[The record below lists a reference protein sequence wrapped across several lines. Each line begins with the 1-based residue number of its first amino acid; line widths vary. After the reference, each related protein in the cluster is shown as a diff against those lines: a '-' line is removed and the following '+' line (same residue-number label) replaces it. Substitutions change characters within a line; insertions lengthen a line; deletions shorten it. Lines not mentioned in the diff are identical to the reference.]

1 MSEFNQNAVKQ
12 LNRIA
17 AQKIFEKIR
26 ELRMSEEENSKRRW
40 VWELLQNAKDKS
52 AIDFPTEKVSIIINY
67 DDHLEFQHNF
77 GYFTV
82 TNIEG
87 LIRQISSEDKDR
99 EDASLEI
106 RPQTTGRFGTGFITT
121 HLLSEKVEVKG
132 LYKKDISTFLK
143 IAFPLDR
150 SGRILSELINTIDNS
165 LEFADQSVS
174 NSDIISDPNFSDF
187 NTTFIYQLDEKGR
200 QIADIGLQDLESA
213 LPYTLTFIERIK
225 SVKTTQ
231 DSQEIVY
238 EKINSRSLTEKIKII
253 EFNKTINGNLEKL
266 YYVYLSENLTSIC
279 LPVTINDNQITI
291 QSFNQKLS
299 RIFLDFPLIGTENFY
314 FPVIINNPFLE
325 PTEPRDG
332 VYLTDKNESHVI
344 HNKNIIKEAI
354 FLYLILLE
362 YASNHDWQSLYFLA
376 DTQLPQEKKWIS
388 THWYRDNVQNILR
401 ENLMNSEIVYT
412 DDLENPKIR
421 IKDTLFPF
429 NRSLEKTLNIWDFA
443 KELWLDRLPKR
454 EHIQF
459 WINLIDKTWPK
470 EIQYGID
477 RLVSDIAS
485 LSSVDQLCDRINK
498 TENETLIYLTKVIQF
513 VNQENSKLLDNFAII
528 PNQYG
533 DFKKKKEL
541 WLDDNIPNQ
550 LKEIL
555 SILGD
560 DWRIQLKHNQISVDD
575 LATTKTILDII
586 NKINQIIREDKN
598 PKIKTAV
605 LHLISCSPPENKNI
619 SDIYQLRKQIWELS
633 NDFYHDTPKQK
644 YLGNWN
650 KAIWQECDK
659 WFIRQL
665 FVDIAEKE
673 TIIKLNDHLEKNCYQ
688 WLSKLVNFVVEKNL
702 LTNINDTKIIPDQQD
717 NLQKFSDLFYDE
729 GIDDTLKDIL
739 EDLGYNYRSQL
750 INTSITLNT
759 ISIECLKIKSKNTKD
774 IATEITER
782 VQNILRSEISQS
794 RTEKDKNIFQK
805 LFLWLY
811 ENEDLA
817 KQFFPQLHEKSY
829 QLRTE
834 EEIIRD
840 IKFKQDILNNSNGYT
855 EEEIHQ
861 LVNIPKDQLMV
872 LPNNISQEEI
882 NKFIEELQ
890 KQKITTENQS
900 IASPSDDLSPEELE
914 QLLLSL
920 AIDSPEELEKAQAR
934 FCGSYLGGCLA
945 RISRNYN
952 FEYVQS
958 IIARAKQNIRQYLN
972 QKSEYDCTNWK
983 EESITVISGI
993 KKKDRP
999 IKLVIRPSD
1008 GRKVYIH
1015 YDTEIVALESSD
1027 SELWIDDNQ
1036 VQRIL
1041 TLGQILRYTGIYY
1054 IKL

>member
-1 MSEFNQNAVKQ
+1 
-12 LNRIA
+12 
-17 AQKIFEKIR
+17 
-26 ELRMSEEENSKRRW
+26 
-40 VWELLQNAKDKS
+40 
-52 AIDFPTEKVSIIINY
+52 
-67 DDHLEFQHNF
+67 
-77 GYFTV
+77 
-82 TNIEG
+82 
-87 LIRQISSEDKDR
+87 
-99 EDASLEI
+99 
-106 RPQTTGRFGTGFITT
+106 
-121 HLLSEKVEVKG
+121 
-132 LYKKDISTFLK
+132 
-143 IAFPLDR
+143 
-150 SGRILSELINTIDNS
+150 
-165 LEFADQSVS
+165 
-174 NSDIISDPNFSDF
+174 
-187 NTTFIYQLDEKGR
+187 
-200 QIADIGLQDLESA
+200 
-213 LPYTLTFIERIK
+213 
-225 SVKTTQ
+225 
-231 DSQEIVY
+231 
-238 EKINSRSLTEKIKII
+238 
-253 EFNKTINGNLEKL
+253 
-266 YYVYLSENLTSIC
+266 
-279 LPVTINDNQITI
+279 
-291 QSFNQKLS
+291 
-299 RIFLDFPLIGTENFY
+299 
-314 FPVIINNPFLE
+314 
-325 PTEPRDG
+325 
-332 VYLTDKNESHVI
+332 
-344 HNKNIIKEAI
+344 
-354 FLYLILLE
+354 
-362 YASNHDWQSLYFLA
+362 
-376 DTQLPQEKKWIS
+376 
-388 THWYRDNVQNILR
+388 
-401 ENLMNSEIVYT
+401 
-412 DDLENPKIR
+412 
-421 IKDTLFPF
+421 
-429 NRSLEKTLNIWDFA
+429 
-443 KELWLDRLPKR
+443 
-454 EHIQF
+454 
-459 WINLIDKTWPK
+459 
-470 EIQYGID
+470 
-477 RLVSDIAS
+477 
-485 LSSVDQLCDRINK
+485 
-498 TENETLIYLTKVIQF
+498 
-513 VNQENSKLLDNFAII
+513 
-528 PNQYG
+528 
-533 DFKKKKEL
+533 
-541 WLDDNIPNQ
+541 
-550 LKEIL
+550 
-555 SILGD
+555 
-560 DWRIQLKHNQISVDD
+560 
-575 LATTKTILDII
+575 
-586 NKINQIIREDKN
+586 
-598 PKIKTAV
+598 
-605 LHLISCSPPENKNI
+605 
-619 SDIYQLRKQIWELS
+619 
-633 NDFYHDTPKQK
+633 
-644 YLGNWN
+644 
-650 KAIWQECDK
+650 
-659 WFIRQL
+659 
-665 FVDIAEKE
+665 
-673 TIIKLNDHLEKNCYQ
+673 
-688 WLSKLVNFVVEKNL
+688 VNFVVEKNL

-900 IASPSDDLSPEELE
+900 IASPSNDLSPEELE
-914 QLLLSL
+914 QILLSL

-945 RISRNYN
+945 RISRNYD

-958 IIARAKQNIRQYLN
+958 IIARAKQNVRQYLN
-972 QKSEYDCTNWK
+972 QQSEYDCTNWK